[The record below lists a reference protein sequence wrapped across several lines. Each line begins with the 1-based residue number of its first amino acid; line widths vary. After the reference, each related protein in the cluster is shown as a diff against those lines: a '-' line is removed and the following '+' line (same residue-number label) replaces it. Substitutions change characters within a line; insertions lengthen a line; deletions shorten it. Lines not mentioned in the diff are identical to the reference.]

1 MQLKPK
7 GTNDEYKKGDVVCY
21 KGDRSALATVTMISA
36 MHYGAGRIIHKAAL
50 IWLTGPKMGTKQIYD
65 IRDLVMVEEAE

>member
-1 MQLKPK
+1 MQLKSK
-7 GTNDEYKKGDVVCY
+7 QNENKFKKGDVICY

-36 MHYGAGRIIHKAAL
+36 LHYGAGKVILKAAL